1 MSILLELRDKSDVL
15 KNLSKPLEDG
25 VFTVAVLKKAV
36 CANISTIEDRIVCQK
51 VIYFAN
57 CLGISPKY
65 DFNLY
70 IHGPY
75 SPDLA
80 NDLFTLSG
88 FFDKISPVE
97 FMSRESEENFKKLN
111 RVLLKLDK
119 KPRDLELA
127 STLTF
132 FKNLAGDLEV
142 AMGKTIEIKEASRKE
157 LNVIKRYLG
166 AEGLL

>member
-1 MSILLELRDKSDVL
+1 MSILLELREKPDVL
-15 KNLSKPLEDG
+15 KNLSKPPEDA
-25 VFTVAVLKKAV
+25 VFTVAVLKKAA

-75 SPDLA
+75 SPALA
-80 NDLFTLSG
+80 NDLFILSS
-88 FFDKISPVE
+88 FFDRVTPVD
-97 FMSRESEENFKKLN
+97 FMSSESQEKFEKLN
-111 RVLLKLDK
+111 GVLLKLGK
-119 KPRDLELA
+119 KPRYLELA

-142 AMGKTIEIKEASRKE
+142 AMRKTIEIKGASREE
-157 LNVIKRYLG
+157 LVDIERYLKEG
-166 AEGLL
+166 GLL